1 MNRAQPQALEAA
13 NADVKQFL
21 TFSVGEEEFG
31 VDILKVQEIKG
42 YSSITPI
49 PNTPGEVKGVMNL
62 RGTVVP
68 VIGLREKLA
77 REAATYDRFTV
88 IVVFTVGGAPT
99 GLVVDAVTD
108 VLDVPE
114 SEIEPPPALG
124 GRVDTS
130 FVAGM
135 VKTTEKLVVL
145 LDIERV
151 LGPAEAAAVN

>member
-1 MNRAQPQALEAA
+1 MKTATAA
-13 NADVKQFL
+13 R
-21 TFSVGEEEFG
+21 EETREVLVFVLGKEEYG

-151 LGPAEAAAVN
+151 LGPADLAAAS

>member
-88 IVVFTVGGAPT
+88 SVVFSVGGAPT
-99 GLVVDAVTD
+99 GRVVDAVTD

-151 LGPAEAAAVN
+151 LGPADLAAAS